1 MRCAFLNVGV
11 VTDSLPT
18 GPLQWMVEIRVVGIR
33 YELQDRVLAGGE
45 VISGPGNNR
54 VSPSKTH
61 RVEMKIR
68 SGVGPEIVQWSKV
81 WWS

>member
-18 GPLQWMVEIRVVGIR
+18 GPLQWMVEIRVGIR

-45 VISGPGNNR
+45 VIALGVWG
-54 VSPSKTH
+54 VS
-61 RVEMKIR
+61 RGR
-68 SGVGPEIVQWSKV
+68 
-81 WWS
+81 